1 MQGNIRSIRSEISEV
16 RISEVT
22 FGVKQYLLYALQG
35 LNESSRLKKTC
46 LEIPSDS
53 IEDAYILPHTHP
65 VYKSAMDPNDSF
77 NFIVQD
83 NDQFMMDEDQVMEYS
98 CVPI

>member
-1 MQGNIRSIRSEISEV
+1 MKRRIRSEISEVRISEV

-35 LNESSRLKKTC
+35 LNESRLKKNC

-53 IEDAYILPHTHP
+53 IEDAYIL
-65 VYKSAMDPNDSF
+65 VSALELIISF
-77 NFIVQD
+77 LFRNIGRHFSV
-83 NDQFMMDEDQVMEYS
+83 
-98 CVPI
+98 

>member
-1 MQGNIRSIRSEISEV
+1 MKRRIRSEISEV

-35 LNESSRLKKTC
+35 LNESSLKKNC

-53 IEDAYILPHTHP
+53 IEDAYIL
-65 VYKSAMDPNDSF
+65 VSALELIISF
-77 NFIVQD
+77 LFRNIGRHFSV
-83 NDQFMMDEDQVMEYS
+83 
-98 CVPI
+98 